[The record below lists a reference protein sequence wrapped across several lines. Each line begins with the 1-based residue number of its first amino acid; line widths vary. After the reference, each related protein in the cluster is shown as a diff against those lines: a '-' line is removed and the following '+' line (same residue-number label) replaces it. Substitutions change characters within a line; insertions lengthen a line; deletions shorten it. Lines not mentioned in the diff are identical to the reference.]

1 MRGGLAPRRMF
12 LGTDHEG
19 HPMSAV
25 SVRMARLLR
34 RDEGASAIEYAM
46 VAGLIAAVIV
56 IAVSLVGSG
65 VSELFTDAS
74 DKISSVESASP

>member
-1 MRGGLAPRRMF
+1 
-12 LGTDHEG
+12 
-19 HPMSAV
+19 MSAV